1 MSSMKQLQE
10 LMKVGTHDGETAA
23 NAQSWTAGLEEAVA
37 PRDGHPHHKGPA
49 RGRQRRYHRR
59 GKETHARLQRES

>member
-1 MSSMKQLQE
+1 MSSMKQLRE
-10 LMKVGTHDGETAA
+10 LMKVGTYDGETAA